1 MENYYEILGVAENAT
16 QDEIKKSFREKS
28 KVMHPDKG
36 GNEEDFK
43 RISTAYD
50 TLGDPNKRQ
59 QYDNQKNN
67 PFGNMGGGDPFDMFN
82 QMFNGGGFGG
92 FQQRKAPDKII
103 DLQIG
108 VVDSYLGKDL
118 STNFIRKTNCN
129 TCDGKGG
136 ERITCDVC
144 KGAGTLTQ
152 RIGNSFFS
160 NIIRTTCVTCS
171 GKGFKFKETCGTCH
185 GEGRLD
191 ENMSINM
198 KLPEGISDGQ
208 FIKAQGYG
216 DFHNGMF
223 GDVIFRINIVPQD
236 GFEKNNGDLIY
247 NKFLSLSDLNS
258 DSISIPHPNGEMLLN
273 LPKEIDTSKPL
284 RVRGKGF
291 KNERGDLY
299 VNLFIRHTRL

>member
-1 MENYYEILGVAENAT
+1 MENYYEILGVSENAT
-16 QDEIKKSFREKS
+16 QDEIKKAFREKS

-43 RISTAYD
+43 KINEAYD

-59 QYDNQKNN
+59 QYNNQKNN
-67 PFGNMGGGDPFDMFN
+67 PFGDMGGGNPFDMFN
-82 QMFNGGGFGG
+82 QMFNGGFGG

-103 DLQIG
+103 DLNVG
-108 VVDSYLGKDL
+108 VVDSYLGKNL
-118 STNFIRKTNCN
+118 THSFIRKTICN

-136 ERITCDVC
+136 ERVTCGTC
-144 KGAGTLTQ
+144 NGTGTLTQ
-152 RIGNSFFS
+152 RVGNSFFS
-160 NIIRTTCVTCS
+160 NIIRTTCVSCS
-171 GKGFKFKETCGTCH
+171 GRGFNFKETCGTCH
-185 GEGRLD
+185 GEGRVD
-191 ENMSINM
+191 EQMSVNMN
-198 KLPEGISDGQ
+198 LPEGISEGQ

-223 GDVIFRINIVPQD
+223 GDVIFRINITQQD

-247 NKFLSLSDLNS
+247 NKFLSLNDLNS
-258 DSISIPHPNGEMLLN
+258 EKITIPHPDGELSLN
-273 LPKEIDTSKPL
+273 MPVDIDTSKPL

-299 VNLFIRHTRL
+299 VNLFVKHTRL

>member
-1 MENYYEILGVAENAT
+1 MENYYEILGVSENAT
-16 QDEIKKSFREKS
+16 QDEIKKAFREKS

-43 RISTAYD
+43 KINEAYD

-59 QYDNQKNN
+59 QYNNQKNN
-67 PFGNMGGGDPFDMFN
+67 PFGDMGGGNPFDMFS

-103 DLQIG
+103 DLNIG
-108 VVDSYLGKDL
+108 VIDSYLGKELDH
-118 STNFIRKTNCN
+118 SFIRKTNCN

-136 ERITCDVC
+136 ERVTCGTC
-144 KGAGTLTQ
+144 NGTGTLTQ
-152 RIGNSFFS
+152 RVGNSFFS
-160 NIIRTTCVTCS
+160 NIIRTTCVSCS
-171 GKGFKFKETCGTCH
+171 GRGFSFKEICGTCH

-191 ENMSINM
+191 ENMTISM

-223 GDVIFRINIVPQD
+223 GDVIFRINVSSQD

-258 DSISIPHPNGEMLLN
+258 EKITIPHPDGELSLN
-273 LPKEIDTSKPL
+273 MPVDIDTSKPL

-299 VNLFIRHTRL
+299 VNLFVKHTRL

>member
-1 MENYYEILGVAENAT
+1 MENYYEILGVSENAT
-16 QDEIKKSFREKS
+16 QDEIKKAFREKS

-43 RISTAYD
+43 KINEAYD

-59 QYDNQKNN
+59 QYNNQKNN
-67 PFGNMGGGDPFDMFN
+67 PFGDMGGGNPFDMFN
-82 QMFNGGGFGG
+82 QMFNGGFGG

-103 DLQIG
+103 DLNVG
-108 VVDSYLGKDL
+108 VVDSYLGKNL
-118 STNFIRKTNCN
+118 THSFIRKTNCN

-136 ERITCDVC
+136 ERVTCGTC
-144 KGAGTLTQ
+144 NGTGTLTQ
-152 RIGNSFFS
+152 RVGNSFFS
-160 NIIRTTCVTCS
+160 NIIRTTCVSCS
-171 GKGFKFKETCGTCH
+171 GRGFNFKETCGTCH
-185 GEGRLD
+185 GEGRVD
-191 ENMSINM
+191 EQMSVNMN
-198 KLPEGISDGQ
+198 LPEGISEGQ

-223 GDVIFRINIVPQD
+223 GDVIFRINITQQD

-247 NKFLSLSDLNS
+247 NKFLSLNDLNS
-258 DSISIPHPNGEMLLN
+258 EKITIPHPDGELSLN
-273 LPKEIDTSKPL
+273 MPVDIDTSKPL

-299 VNLFIRHTRL
+299 VNLFVKHTRL